1 MMMTMQ
7 QHKTSNITT
16 RPTAPPIKIIS
27 SLDCISRLK
36 IDFEVSVVIMLSVAI
51 PHSGS
56 LKDPIDK
63 GHVLSTWSS
72 TALMDTEGFVDIH
85 EEMYSVKLDVVS
97 NNLVRYVTAPLEESW
112 KQRNAPPTNWFV
124 ERPQ

>member
-1 MMMTMQ
+1 MMMKIQ
-7 QHKTSNITT
+7 QHRTSNITT

-36 IDFEVSVVIMLSVAI
+36 TDFEVSVVMPSVAI

-56 LKDPIDK
+56 LKDSTEK

-85 EEMYSVKLDVVS
+85 EEIYSVKLGVVS
-97 NNLVRYVTAPLEESW
+97 NNLVRYVTAPLEDSW
-112 KQRNAPPTNWFV
+112 KQRNAPPTK
-124 ERPQ
+124 